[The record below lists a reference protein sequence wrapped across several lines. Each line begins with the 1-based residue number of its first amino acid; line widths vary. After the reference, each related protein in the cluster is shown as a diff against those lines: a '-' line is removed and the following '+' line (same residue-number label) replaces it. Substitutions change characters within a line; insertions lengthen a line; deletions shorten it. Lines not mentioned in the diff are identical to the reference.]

1 MVAAKNLMACGCRG
15 VGVRRT
21 KGDLAARSSGVVV
34 VVVEETPRRTVAV
47 NVLARSKL
55 PLLLRLNADD
65 ARDIHRVYV
74 GMTEAATAE
83 ARTEQMICTR
93 SHQLSCSM

>member
-1 MVAAKNLMACGCRG
+1 M
-15 VGVRRT
+15 GVRRT

-34 VVVEETPRRTVAV
+34 VVVVVVEMPRRTVAV

-55 PLLLRLNADD
+55 PLLLLLLRLNADD